1 MASGSAPPLAQ
12 DETSRSE
19 ADIHM
24 TICEQP
30 VSDRSVWLAKDYA
43 SDRSWLNVLSAAD
56 LNELDSALRAVKARG
71 MAPPDFGR
79 EDFLI
84 PGLGARL
91 ETFGHQ
97 LDHGRGFFVIRGLP
111 IERYSLDDIKTIY
124 WAIGTHL
131 GNPVLQNKAG
141 DLVSH
146 VEDRGDDYSMPN
158 VRLYST
164 AAAANPHNDPSDVV
178 GLLCVRTA
186 PTGGA
191 SMIASATAIYK
202 RVAQQ
207 HPEHLAVLAR
217 GFPHAVRGEGS
228 SRSTRETTPPIPVFS
243 YHQGKLSCCLNSKS
257 SRTARELQGEPL
269 TALENEAIKCVEDL
283 ANDPEFYT
291 TMDFRPGD
299 MQFLNNY
306 VILHNRTAFE
316 NGPDPAQRRLL
327 LRLWLNRR
335 EGRALAPGFGDRFN
349 NGSRGGV
356 PAQAVDAAARQ

>member
-1 MASGSAPPLAQ
+1 
-12 DETSRSE
+12 
-19 ADIHM
+19 M
-24 TICEQP
+24 TLYEQP
-30 VSDRSVWLAKDYA
+30 IMDRSVWLAKDYA
-43 SDRSWLNVLSAAD
+43 SDRSWLYGLSAAD
-56 LNELDSALRAVKARG
+56 LHELDSALLAVKAKG
-71 MAPPDFGR
+71 MAPPHYGR
-79 EDFLI
+79 EDFAI

-91 ETFGHQ
+91 EAFGQ
-97 LDHGRGFFVIRGLP
+97 ELDHGCGFFVIRGLP
-111 IERYSLDDIKTIY
+111 IERYSLDDIKAIY

-146 VEDRGDDYSMPN
+146 VEDRGDDYAQPN

-178 GLLCVRTA
+178 GLLCVRTV
-186 PTGGA
+186 PGGGA
-191 SMIASATAIYK
+191 SMIASATAIYN

-207 HPEHLAVLAR
+207 HPEYLEVLSR
-217 GFPHAVRGEGS
+217 GFPHAVRGEGM
-228 SRSTRETTPPIPVFS
+228 SRSTKETTPSIPVFS
-243 YHQGKLSCCLNSKS
+243 YFQGKLSCCLNSKS

-269 TALENEAIKCVEDL
+269 TALENAAILCVEDL

-306 VILHNRTAFE
+306 VILHNRTAFAD
-316 NGPDPAQRRLL
+316 GPDRAQRRLL

-335 EGRALAPGFGDRFN
+335 EGRPLAPGFGDRFN

-356 PAQAVDAAARQ
+356 PAQAVDATAGH